1 VTEIAKDGNVSIGS
15 IPKITNKEGIG
26 VILCSLEDGPKRFTQ
41 LMVDTKL
48 NPNILD
54 RHLNLLLEFG
64 FVVKDKRSYRLTE
77 SGTKIVCGL

>member
-1 VTEIAKDGNVSIGS
+1 MTEIAKDGNVSTGS
-15 IPKITNKEGIG
+15 IPKITNKEGIE

-64 FVVKDKRSYRLTE
+64 FVVKDKRSYKLTE
-77 SGTKIVCGL
+77 FGTKIVCGL